1 MKTIKVTPLEKKVL
15 EALALEMYA
24 EVGFSDAGLEEVCQN
39 AGLSPNVVRGVQ
51 SSLIKKG
58 LIDVDDRKGQIGI
71 NSSDPYM
78 HIWYL
83 QTPVLGLVEHWV
95 GEEVWKGETIQP
107 VQLITE

>member
-1 MKTIKVTPLEKKVL
+1 MNTIKVTPLEKKVL

-24 EVGFSDAGLEEVCQN
+24 EPGFSDAGLEEVCRGT
-39 AGLSPNVVRGVQ
+39 GLSPNIIRGTQ

-58 LIDVDDRKGQIGI
+58 LIDVDDRKDCWGV
-71 NSSDPYM
+71 NHLDPYT

-83 QTPVLGLVEHWV
+83 TFPVMGLAEHWV
-95 GEEVWKGETIQP
+95 GQEVFRGKVIEP